1 MNREAPMT
9 YNSTRA
15 LELLRTGSGQPT
27 ATFHPGQEE
36 AIRELLIGNPRQLVI
51 QRTGWGKSFVY
62 FIAARLI
69 REAGMGPTI
78 IISPLLALMRNQIAA
93 AERMGLRAITINSSN
108 VEEWQ
113 SAEQAVRAGQADVLL
128 ISPERLANQR
138 FRQEVLAPISSRIGM
153 LVIDEAHCISDWGHD
168 FRPHYRLIQRVIANL
183 PPNVRVLAT
192 TATANNRVLEDVRD
206 ILGKQVSVLRGPL
219 HRASLTLQSI
229 SLGSTAERMAWLVS
243 TLRKLNGSGIVYTL
257 TKRDASQVAAWLR
270 ANGLTAEAYTG
281 STGESR
287 PALEKALLNNEL
299 KALVA
304 TSALGMG
311 FDKPDLGFVI
321 HYQTPGSVIACYQQV
336 GRAGRGIKAAYGVLL
351 TASDDS
357 DINNWFID
365 SAFPTHDE
373 VRSVMRLLADRPSG
387 ASTAELQVA
396 LNIRRARLLKT
407 VELLSLES
415 PAPVVK
421 DGTVWRRTA
430 APVPASF
437 WERVD
442 RLTALRREELEQMK
456 EYAALPFGDH
466 MPFLLRALDAVD
478 GEIPPPSLPPLS
490 SEVNHDLVI
499 AASAF
504 LRRTEIVVKP
514 RLQWPGGGLPQA
526 RVSGKIRPEHRVQEG
541 RALCFWGDAGWGGEV
556 RDAKYKEA
564 HFGDKLVVALAEVA
578 RNWNPAPRPTWVTCV
593 PSHRN
598 PKLVPDAAARIAK
611 QLGLPFHPVIAIG
624 EPRPEQKTMANA
636 VQQALNVDG
645 AFRISGKVPAGPV
658 LLIDDVIDS
667 RWTTTMCGWLLRKAG
682 SGEVFPLA
690 FATAS
695 GDDAGHDEDA

>member
-1 MNREAPMT
+1 MS
-9 YNSTRA
+9 YNPTRA
-15 LELLRTGSGQPT
+15 LELLRIGSGRPG

-36 AIRELLIGNPRQLVI
+36 AIRELLEGNPRQLVI
-51 QRTGWGKSFVY
+51 QKTGWGKSFVY
-62 FIAARLI
+62 FIAARLL

-183 PPNVRVLAT
+183 PANVRVLAT

-219 HRASLTLQSI
+219 HRESLTLQSI
-229 SLGSTAERMAWLVS
+229 RLGGAAERLAWLAS
-243 TLRKLNGSGIVYTL
+243 TLQRLEGSGIVYAL
-257 TKRDASQVAAWLR
+257 TKRDASTVAAWLR
-270 ANGLTAEAYTG
+270 ANGMSAECYTG
-281 STGESR
+281 ATGESR
-287 PALEKALLNNEL
+287 PLLEQKLLNNEV
-299 KALVA
+299 KVLVA

-311 FDKPDLGFVI
+311 FDKPDLAFVI

-351 TASDDS
+351 TGEEDTE
-357 DINNWFID
+357 INSWFID
-365 SAFPTHDE
+365 NAFPTRDE
-373 VRSVMRLLADRPSG
+373 VAKVLRLLATKPTG
-387 ASTAELQVA
+387 ASVDELQTELNMRRSRLVKA
-396 LNIRRARLLKT
+396 L
-407 VELLSLES
+407 ELLGLEA
-415 PAPVVK
+415 PAPVLK
-421 DGTVWRRTA
+421 DGTKWKRTA

-437 WERVD
+437 WERVE
-442 RLTALRREELEQMK
+442 RLTALRRTELAQMK
-456 EYAALPFGDH
+456 AYGELSFGEH
-466 MPFLLRALDAVD
+466 MPFLLKALDAID
-478 GEIPPPSLPPLS
+478 GPVPLPSLPPLS
-490 SEVNHDLVI
+490 AAIDPALVRG
-499 AASAF
+499 ASAF
-504 LRRTEIVVKP
+504 LRRTDIALKP
-514 RLQWPGGGLPQA
+514 RAKWPNLGLPKSGLRGLIPCQL
-526 RVSGKIRPEHRVQEG
+526 RVSDG
-541 RALCFWGDAGWGGEV
+541 RALAYWGDAGWGDDV
-556 RDAKYKEA
+556 RIGKYTDKRFSDELVDA
-564 HFGDKLVVALAEVA
+564 LVAVA
-578 RNWNPAPRPTWVTCV
+578 RRWQPQPQPTWVTCV

-598 PKLVPDAAARIAK
+598 PKLVSDAAARVALR
-611 QLGLPFHPVIAIG
+611 LGLPFHPVLHIG
-624 EPRPEQKTMANA
+624 EERPEQKTMSNGI
-636 VQQALNVDG
+636 QQARNVDG
-645 AFRISGKVPAGPV
+645 AFRIAGQVPTGPV
-658 LLIDDVIDS
+658 LLVDDVIDS

-695 GDDAGHDEDA
+695 GEDAGHDEDV